1 MYPSATFLQIAF
13 SWQLNLNLEHFP
25 GKAGVSDT
33 FFFFSCLFLRAGL
46 VDVLPMDMAIICSS
60 MEPLGG
66 AKIAL

>member
-1 MYPSATFLQIAF
+1 MNGLRVNIFLIRTY
-13 SWQLNLNLEHFP
+13 LNFEHFP
-25 GKAGVSDT
+25 GNAGVLDV
-33 FFFFSCLFLRAGL
+33 FFIFSRLFLRTGL

>member
-1 MYPSATFLQIAF
+1 MYPSATLRHSAF
-13 SWQLNLNLEHFP
+13 SWQLNLNFEHFP
-25 GKAGVSDT
+25 GNAGVLDV
-33 FFFFSCLFLRAGL
+33 FFFFSRLFLRTGL